1 MIKRFAVILITVLIF
16 KTDFVVAQ
24 DPQFSQ
30 FYANPLYLNPAFAGS
45 ERCPRASL
53 AYRNQ
58 WPALGSTYVTYS
70 AAYDQHMD
78 ALEGGVGLHLM
89 QDVQGDGAIKTTY
102 INAMYAYTVP
112 ISRNFSLKGG
122 FQASYIQRK
131 LNMDFVFPDMIHP
144 LYGPIYQTAETSVQ
158 TNNVKGLFDFSAGLI
173 GYNKSSY
180 FGFAVHHLTEPSESF
195 RGNSDAVL
203 PRKYTVHFGT
213 TIPLSSMRFKRNELS
228 ISPNL
233 LFQQQQKFQQLN
245 YGFYLNRNSIVGG
258 IWFRQNFNFHYDSF
272 IMLVGFVQDKFKF
285 SYSYDLTV
293 SKLKNQ
299 TLGAHEVTM
308 SATFNCR
315 KKQKKFRTIS
325 CPSF

>member
-1 MIKRFAVILITVLIF
+1 MIKRFLVIIVTLLII
-16 KTDFVVAQ
+16 KIDFVQAQ

-45 ERCPRASL
+45 ERCPRVNV

-70 AAYDQHMD
+70 GSYDQHVNK
-78 ALEGGVGLHLM
+78 LEGGCGLHIM
-89 QDVQGDGAIKTTY
+89 QDVQGDGAIKTLY
-102 INAMYAYTVP
+102 INGMYAYTAP
-112 ISRNFSLKGG
+112 ITRNFALKGG
-122 FQASYIQRK
+122 FQASYIQRQLK
-131 LNMDFVFPDMIHP
+131 MDFIFPDMIHP
-144 LYGPIYQTAETSVQ
+144 LYGPIYQTAETSVPTDN
-158 TNNVKGLFDFSAGLI
+158 TNGFFDFSAGLI
-173 GYNKSSY
+173 GYNKTSY

-228 ISPNL
+228 ISPNI
-233 LFQQQQKFQQLN
+233 LFQQQQRFQQLN
-245 YGFYLNRNSIVGG
+245 YGFYLNRNSICGG
-258 IWFRQNFNFHYDSF
+258 IWFRQNFNFHYDAF
-272 IMLVGFVQDKFKF
+272 IMLLGFVQDKFKF

-293 SKLKNQ
+293 SKLRNQ
-299 TLGAHEVTM
+299 TLGAHEVTL

-315 KKQKKFRTIS
+315 TPKKKFRTIS

>member
-1 MIKRFAVILITVLIF
+1 MIKRVVVIIITLFII
-16 KTDFVVAQ
+16 KTGSVFAQ

-30 FYANPLYLNPAFAGS
+30 FYANLLYLNPAFAGS
-45 ERCPRASL
+45 DKCPRISL

-70 AAYDQHMD
+70 ASYDQHVD
-78 ALEGGVGLHLM
+78 ALEGGMGLHLM
-89 QDVQGDGAIKTTY
+89 QDVQGDGAIKTLY
-102 INAMYAYTVP
+102 INGMYAYTAP
-112 ISRNFSLKGG
+112 ISRNFSLKAG

-158 TNNVKGLFDFSAGLI
+158 TDPTKGFFDFSAGLL
-173 GYNKSSY
+173 GYNKTSY
-180 FGFAVHHLTEPSESF
+180 FGIAVHHLTEPSESF

-228 ISPNL
+228 ISPAI

-258 IWFRQNFNFHYDSF
+258 IWFRQNFNFHYDAF
-272 IMLVGFVQDKFKF
+272 IMLLGFVQEKFKF
-285 SYSYDLTV
+285 SYCYDLTI

-299 TLGAHEVTM
+299 TLGAHEVTL

-315 KKQKKFRTIS
+315 AKKKKFRTI
-325 CPSF
+325 